1 MGKSYTKDGPS
12 AEDKALDL
20 FSELMIERIQSL
32 SGKDSWKKPWF
43 TDGAL
48 QWPKNLNGREYNGQ
62 NALMLLLH
70 CEKEGYKIPRFCTFD
85 CIQRMN
91 SKENKGEEDK
101 PRVSVLK
108 GEHAFPVILTTFTC
122 VHKETK
128 ERIKWDDY
136 KRLSQDEQEK
146 YNVYPKMQVFRV
158 FNVQQTNLKEARPE
172 LWQKLEQEYSKPIA
186 EKGEQYAFEP
196 VDRMITDNRWICPIK
211 PTYGD
216 SAYYSISKNE
226 IVVPEK
232 PQFRD
237 GESFYGTAFHEMAHS
252 TGAEGQLNRINPS
265 AFGSAEYA
273 REELVAELTAAL
285 TAQRYGMTKNLKDD
299 SAAYLK
305 SWLDSL
311 KESPQFIKTTLLD
324 VKKAASMLT
333 QHIDKM
339 AVEIENEKTAKQ
351 ENGQWESYLS
361 IEDGG
366 YTMMPYNG
374 SAVYIQHHEKE
385 DTLKVAVPTSNGL
398 EVKLTVPYDH
408 SKDLDSN
415 YQEAFARYKSQSHTD
430 ASQSK
435 EKTYY
440 ASVAYLQSADDTNKF
455 DELKEKGDGKGILAL
470 AREYYD
476 GNGMDEEQT
485 YKSACKERGDFLL
498 TEDNE
503 FVVVFNGIIS
513 GTYEIYLKH
522 TEQEVRDHIIR
533 YGIGRASEDVKEVA
547 REMVAEE
554 FSEMERR
561 KLPVFQ
567 MPDGGLLNLQYDKVR
582 DNLDVGTVMNAGF
595 SVRHSFQYDH
605 DNSLDMNI
613 QEVYR
618 QLLEMP
624 EYRQKNEE
632 QEEHVAKS
640 AFRR

>member
-1 MGKSYTKDGPS
+1 MTLMGKPYTKDGPS

-43 TDGAL
+43 KDGAL

-91 SKENKGEEDK
+91 SKDNKGEEGK

-108 GEHAFPVILTTFTC
+108 GEHSFPVMLTTFTC

-136 KRLSQDEQEK
+136 RRLSQDEQEK

-216 SAYYSISKNE
+216 TAYYSISKNE

-252 TGAEGQLNRINPS
+252 TGAEGQLNRIKPS

-339 AVEIENEKTAKQ
+339 AVEIENEKRTAQTEEIKND
-351 ENGQWESYLS
+351 NG
-361 IEDGG
+361 
-366 YTMMPYNG
+366 
-374 SAVYIQHHEKE
+374 A
-385 DTLKVAVPTSNGL
+385 
-398 EVKLTVPYDH
+398 
-408 SKDLDSN
+408 KDN
-415 YQEAFARYKSQSHTD
+415 KNTGQV
-430 ASQSK
+430 
-435 EKTYY
+435 YY
-440 ASVAYLQSADDTNKF
+440 ASVAYLQSADDTSKF
-455 DELKEKGDGKGILAL
+455 DELKEKCDEKGILAL

-498 TEDNE
+498 TEDND
-503 FVVVFNGIIS
+503 FAVVFNGIIS

-567 MPDGGLLNLQYDKVR
+567 MPDGSLLNLQYDKVK
-582 DNLDVGTVMNAGF
+582 DNLDVGTVTNAGF

-605 DNSLDMNI
+605 DRSLDMNI
-613 QEVYR
+613 QGVYG

-624 EYRQKNEE
+624 EYQQKDGE

>member
-1 MGKSYTKDGPS
+1 MGKPYTKDGPS

-20 FSELMIERIQSL
+20 FSELMVERIQSL

-91 SKENKGEEDK
+91 SKDNKGEEDK

-108 GEHAFPVILTTFTC
+108 GEHTFPVMLTTFTC
-122 VHKETK
+122 VHQETK

-136 KRLSQDEQEK
+136 KRPSQDEQEK

-252 TGAEGQLNRINPS
+252 TGAEGQLNRIKPS

-339 AVEIENEKTAKQ
+339 AVEIENGKKTAQTEEIKND
-351 ENGQWESYLS
+351 NGAKGNKNIGQ
-361 IEDGG
+361 
-366 YTMMPYNG
+366 
-374 SAVYIQHHEKE
+374 V
-385 DTLKVAVPTSNGL
+385 
-398 EVKLTVPYDH
+398 
-408 SKDLDSN
+408 
-415 YQEAFARYKSQSHTD
+415 
-430 ASQSK
+430 
-435 EKTYY
+435 YY
-440 ASVAYLQSADDTNKF
+440 AYVAYLQSADDTSKF
-455 DELKEKGDGKGILAL
+455 DELKEKGNEKGILAL

-498 TEDNE
+498 TEDND
-503 FVVVFNGIIS
+503 FAVVFSGIIS

-567 MPDGGLLNLQYDKVR
+567 IPDGGLLNLQYDKVK
-582 DNLDVGTVMNAGF
+582 DNLDVGTVTNAGF

-605 DNSLDMNI
+605 DRSLDMNI
-613 QEVYR
+613 QGVYG

-624 EYRQKNEE
+624 EYQHEE
-632 QEEHVAKS
+632 DVQEEYVAKS
-640 AFRR
+640 AFHR

>member
-1 MGKSYTKDGPS
+1 MGKPYTKDGPS

-20 FSELMIERIQSL
+20 FSELMVERIQSL

-85 CIQRMN
+85 SIQRMN
-91 SKENKGEEDK
+91 SKDNKGEEDK

-108 GEHAFPVILTTFTC
+108 GEHSFLVMLTTFTC

-339 AVEIENEKTAKQ
+339 AVEIKNEKRATQTEEAKND
-351 ENGQWESYLS
+351 NG
-361 IEDGG
+361 
-366 YTMMPYNG
+366 T
-374 SAVYIQHHEKE
+374 
-385 DTLKVAVPTSNGL
+385 
-398 EVKLTVPYDH
+398 
-408 SKDLDSN
+408 KDN
-415 YQEAFARYKSQSHTD
+415 KNTGQV
-430 ASQSK
+430 
-435 EKTYY
+435 YY
-440 ASVAYLQSADDTNKF
+440 ASVAYLQSADDTSKF
-455 DELKEKGDGKGILAL
+455 DELKEKGDEKGILAL

-561 KLPVFQ
+561 KLPMFQ

>member
-1 MGKSYTKDGPS
+1 MGKPYTKDGPS

-20 FSELMIERIQSL
+20 FSELMVERIQSL
-32 SGKDSWKKPWF
+32 TGKDSWKKPWF

-91 SKENKGEEDK
+91 SKDNKGEEGK

-108 GEHAFPVILTTFTC
+108 GEHSFPVMLTTFTC

-252 TGAEGQLNRINPS
+252 TGAEGQLNRIKPS

-339 AVEIENEKTAKQ
+339 AVEIENGKRAAQTEEIKNDNGAKD
-351 ENGQWESYLS
+351 NKNTGQ
-361 IEDGG
+361 
-366 YTMMPYNG
+366 
-374 SAVYIQHHEKE
+374 V
-385 DTLKVAVPTSNGL
+385 
-398 EVKLTVPYDH
+398 
-408 SKDLDSN
+408 
-415 YQEAFARYKSQSHTD
+415 
-430 ASQSK
+430 
-435 EKTYY
+435 YY
-440 ASVAYLQSADDTNKF
+440 ASVAYLQSADDTSKF

-498 TEDNE
+498 TEDND
-503 FVVVFNGIIS
+503 FAVVFNGIIS

-547 REMVAEE
+547 RKMVAEE

-567 MPDGGLLNLQYDKVR
+567 MPDGGLLNLQYDKVK
-582 DNLDVGTVMNAGF
+582 DNLDVGTVTNTGF

-605 DNSLDMNI
+605 DRSLDMNI
-613 QEVYR
+613 QGVYG

-624 EYRQKNEE
+624 EYQHEE
-632 QEEHVAKS
+632 EVQEEYVAKS
-640 AFRR
+640 AFHR

>member
-1 MGKSYTKDGPS
+1 MASRIHGDVYVRFRGRYAETCRRKAVRRCIPS
-12 AEDKALDL
+12 L
-20 FSELMIERIQSL
+20 
-32 SGKDSWKKPWF
+32 
-43 TDGAL
+43 
-48 QWPKNLNGREYNGQ
+48 
-62 NALMLLLH
+62 
-70 CEKEGYKIPRFCTFD
+70 
-85 CIQRMN
+85 
-91 SKENKGEEDK
+91 
-101 PRVSVLK
+101 
-108 GEHAFPVILTTFTC
+108 
-122 VHKETK
+122 
-128 ERIKWDDY
+128 
-136 KRLSQDEQEK
+136 
-146 YNVYPKMQVFRV
+146 
-158 FNVQQTNLKEARPE
+158 QTNLKEARPE
-172 LWQKLEQEYSKPIA
+172 LWQKLEQEYSKPVA

-252 TGAEGQLNRINPS
+252 TGAEGQLNRIKPS

-339 AVEIENEKTAKQ
+339 AVEIENEKRAAQTEEIKNDNGAKNNKNTEQ
-351 ENGQWESYLS
+351 
-361 IEDGG
+361 
-366 YTMMPYNG
+366 
-374 SAVYIQHHEKE
+374 V
-385 DTLKVAVPTSNGL
+385 
-398 EVKLTVPYDH
+398 
-408 SKDLDSN
+408 
-415 YQEAFARYKSQSHTD
+415 
-430 ASQSK
+430 
-435 EKTYY
+435 YY
-440 ASVAYLQSADDTNKF
+440 ASVAYLQSADDTSKF

-498 TEDNE
+498 TEDND
-503 FVVVFNGIIS
+503 FAVVFNGIIS

-533 YGIGRASEDVKEVA
+533 YGVGRASEDVKEVA

-554 FSEMERR
+554 FSEMEQR
-561 KLPVFQ
+561 KLPVLQ
-567 MPDGGLLNLQYDKVR
+567 MPDGGLLNLQYDKVK
-582 DNLDVGTVMNAGF
+582 DNLDVGTVTNAGF

-613 QEVYR
+613 QEVYK

-624 EYRQKNEE
+624 EYRQKDGE

>member
-20 FSELMIERIQSL
+20 FSELMVERIQSL

-91 SKENKGEEDK
+91 SKDNKGEDDK

-108 GEHAFPVILTTFTC
+108 GEHAFPVMLTTFTC
-122 VHKETK
+122 IHKDTK

-252 TGAEGQLNRINPS
+252 TGAERQLNRINPS

-285 TAQRYGMTKNLKDD
+285 AAQRYGMTKNLKDD

-339 AVEIENEKTAKQ
+339 AVEIENEKKAAQTEEIKND
-351 ENGQWESYLS
+351 NG
-361 IEDGG
+361 
-366 YTMMPYNG
+366 T
-374 SAVYIQHHEKE
+374 
-385 DTLKVAVPTSNGL
+385 
-398 EVKLTVPYDH
+398 
-408 SKDLDSN
+408 KDN
-415 YQEAFARYKSQSHTD
+415 KNTGQV
-430 ASQSK
+430 
-435 EKTYY
+435 YY
-440 ASVAYLQSADDTNKF
+440 ASIAYLQSADDTNKF
-455 DELKEKGDGKGILAL
+455 DELKEKGDEKGILAL

-476 GNGMDEEQT
+476 GNGMDEELT

-498 TEDNE
+498 TEDND
-503 FVVVFNGIIS
+503 FAVVFSGIIS

-567 MPDGGLLNLQYDKVR
+567 MPDGGLLNLQYDKVK
-582 DNLDVGTVMNAGF
+582 DNLDVGTVTNAGL

-605 DNSLDMNI
+605 DRSLDMNI
-613 QEVYR
+613 QGVYG

-624 EYRQKNEE
+624 EYQHEE
-632 QEEHVAKS
+632 EVQEEYVAKS
-640 AFRR
+640 AFHR

>member
-1 MGKSYTKDGPS
+1 MTLMGKPYTKDGPS

-91 SKENKGEEDK
+91 SKDNKGEDDK

-108 GEHAFPVILTTFTC
+108 GEHSFPVMLTTFTC

-172 LWQKLEQEYSKPIA
+172 LWQKLEQEYSTPVA

-232 PQFRD
+232 PQFMD

-339 AVEIENEKTAKQ
+339 AVEIENEKKAAQTEEIKND
-351 ENGQWESYLS
+351 NG
-361 IEDGG
+361 
-366 YTMMPYNG
+366 T
-374 SAVYIQHHEKE
+374 
-385 DTLKVAVPTSNGL
+385 
-398 EVKLTVPYDH
+398 
-408 SKDLDSN
+408 KDN
-415 YQEAFARYKSQSHTD
+415 KNTGQV
-430 ASQSK
+430 
-435 EKTYY
+435 YY
-440 ASVAYLQSADDTNKF
+440 ASVAYLQSADDTSKF
-455 DELKEKGDGKGILAL
+455 DELKEKGDEKGILAL

-503 FVVVFNGIIS
+503 FAVVFNGIIS

-547 REMVAEE
+547 REMVAED

-582 DNLDVGTVMNAGF
+582 DNLDVGTVTNAGF
-595 SVRHSFQYDH
+595 SVMHSFQYNH
-605 DNSLDMNI
+605 DNSLEMNI

-624 EYRQKNEE
+624 EYRQKDEE